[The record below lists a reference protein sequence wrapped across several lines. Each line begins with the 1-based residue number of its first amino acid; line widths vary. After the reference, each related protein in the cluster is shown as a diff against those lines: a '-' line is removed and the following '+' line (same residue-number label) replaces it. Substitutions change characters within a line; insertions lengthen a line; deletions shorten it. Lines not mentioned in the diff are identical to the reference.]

1 MRPVLKAFASDHP
14 VVVFFAVV
22 FRWIA
27 WTVVGNPAPILVL
40 VVGVKLGADWR
51 LTLATATVTYLL
63 LAGFA
68 FVGRSRISRWLF
80 VWSRMARFRLRWPT
94 VMAAVTGTRQ
104 TVIAKALSSNNY
116 SVPGGLRPI
125 LDAPAL
131 GWFPR
136 VRGTLVSWKVRPAA
150 GRTLADLAEQ
160 VDQIAANYKIVYRVD
175 VEYQRLTDH
184 KGRLVVSFTDEL
196 STVEEPAWA

>member
-1 MRPVLKAFASDHP
+1 MCIRDS
-14 VVVFFAVV
+14 

-27 WTVVGNPAPILVL
+27 WTALGNFAPVL
-40 VVGVKLGADWR
+40 AFVTGIKLGADWR
-51 LTLATATVTYLL
+51 LNLATAAVTYIT

-68 FVGRSRISRWLF
+68 YVGRSPIARWLF
-80 VWSRMARFRLRWPT
+80 VWSRMCRFRLRWPT
-94 VMAAVTGTRQ
+94 VMASVAGTRQ

-136 VRGTLVSWKVRPAA
+136 VRGTLVSWPVRPAA
-150 GRTLADLAEQ
+150 GRTLGDLAAQ

-175 VEYQRLTDH
+175 VEYQRATDH

-196 STVEEPAWA
+196 ANVEEPTWA